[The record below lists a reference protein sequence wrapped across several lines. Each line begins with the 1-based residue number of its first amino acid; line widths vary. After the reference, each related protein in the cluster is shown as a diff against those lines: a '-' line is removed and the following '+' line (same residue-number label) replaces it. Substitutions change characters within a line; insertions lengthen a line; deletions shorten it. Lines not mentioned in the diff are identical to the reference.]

1 MLKEIELLKTQGEEK
16 RFVEQ
21 SLNLKIE
28 QLTEQKVAL
37 EQLTNLSA
45 NQEATGNLLELTKEN
60 EHKVEVLAKLQSEKL
75 KLKSNLKKLKRIV
88 KRIKPCNQRKQVL

>member
-60 EHKVEVLAKLQSEKL
+60 EHK
-75 KLKSNLKKLKRIV
+75 
-88 KRIKPCNQRKQVL
+88 